1 MDNKG
6 IKRDLDVLMQGLKAY
21 DVTGIFT
28 RFLAALVDNGCPV
41 EAIVKAIRA
50 ADVEG
55 AGL

>member
-6 IKRDLDVLMQGLKAY
+6 NERGLDILMQGLKAY

-28 RFLAALVDNGCPV
+28 RFLAALVNNGCPV
-41 EAIVKAIRA
+41 EAIVKAFRA
-50 ADVEG
+50 AYVEG

>member
-1 MDNKG
+1 MDNKC
-6 IKRDLDVLMQGLKAY
+6 IKRDLDVLMQVLKAY